1 MPKPRK
7 WSSARRARVLSDR
20 RKTNAVRLAD
30 AILTAQRDN
39 PRIKVKVDRD
49 TLIGMVETAMQKGE
63 AAAVQK
69 FVRGLSP
76 AQ

>member
-7 WSSARRARVLSDR
+7 WSSSRRARVLSDR

-39 PRIKVKVDRD
+39 PRIKVTVDRE
-49 TLIGMVETAMQKGE
+49 TLIGMVEAAMEKGE
-63 AAAVQK
+63 TAAVKK
-69 FVRGLSP
+69 FVGGLTP
-76 AQ
+76 AR